1 MASADDARA
10 FPLSSLSPELRAML
24 TIPPASRAPPGD
36 PDEGWG
42 FTDDGRI
49 DWRRA
54 PAPPPAGDARASADA
69 LKGLARACLRRA
81 RASPPGPSDGAP
93 RASRR
98 RRAAAHARLLERLRD
113 DFRANRDPYL
123 VLARSLSVLDRRCVD
138 LHASVVARSERG
150 GSPLLRD
157 VLASASFAA
166 ALCGDLGPIE
176 DSAGAWPLRAALDP
190 SGLNLRNVVWHGFVA
205 PPDASPEL
213 AALAWTLA
221 ASVPAPEEKEK
232 KNRIKENENE
242 PNPTTTSP
250 NCVPPNCVPPN
261 VPPTS
266 SCFDSASLP
275 TPTSSRFARLAAK
288 DAEMRRHFP
297 ECSARLAAG
306 LDRALASSSRPGDA
320 LGPFLPEGWR
330 EAFLDAALELR
341 RASSDDDSSAS
352 TVLEA
357 GAAVVA
363 VAAPALESAL
373 RASFARANAVS
384 PSALDARPGEYFA
397 TLDGFGQAATHDVLL
412 HPSRADGTPNA
423 LPGTLNAGARAALE
437 DLFLRRA
444 GPSLRAAHAHG
455 GGVPSEGEASS
466 RASVP
471 NASCCAELLCL
482 CVLDLCGISTA
493 LDAYAPLF
501 HPDARVAEAIRSAV
515 RATAKVAGGGGGG
528 GGEGN
533 SQHSLARGGPRF
545 TFEEAVHDLA
555 GVSSLIVRDAE
566 RPGWSVRVDA
576 KARSA
581 RDREAAAEREATL
594 LRVAAETLDAS
605 AGGSAARDRR
615 PRPARALA
623 LAFLGRDPDP
633 DRASTSPS
641 VGELLT
647 DTRTDTRTRSTT
659 LTTTLD
665 RPAGPRRGAECLR
678 ATATRVEAAANA
690 HARWIDRLARSAS
703 RREARSNQR
712 RQLAALLREQRALA
726 AGLLA
731 TLVAAEA
738 LAEVEKGSGGPEAD
752 DEDENENENE
762 GGAGEEAA
770 TARRRLLAHAE
781 KVRAACEA
789 GQAVESASAAAALWE
804 TKAGR
809 GVWRAMRDGGG
820 CGGRT
825 VEGGA

>member
-93 RASRR
+93 RASYKS
-98 RRAAAHARLLERLRD
+98 RLLERLRD
-113 DFRANRDPYL
+113 DLRANRDPYL

-166 ALCGDLGPIE
+166 ALCGDSGPIE

-232 KNRIKENENE
+232 ENRIKENENE

-261 VPPTS
+261 VP
-266 SCFDSASLP
+266 
-275 TPTSSRFARLAAK
+275 PTSSRFARLAAK

-341 RASSDDDSSAS
+341 RASKEDDSSAS

-423 LPGTLNAGARAALE
+423 LPGTLDAGARAALE

-455 GGVPSEGEASS
+455 GGVPSEGEESS
-466 RASVP
+466 VL
-471 NASCCAELLCL
+471 NASCCVELLCL

-528 GGEGN
+528 GGGGGEGN
-533 SQHSLARGGPRF
+533 SLRSLASGGPRF

-605 AGGSAARDRR
+605 ASGSAARDFR

-641 VGELLT
+641 FSAGERRRVR
-647 DTRTDTRTRSTT
+647 DDTRTRRST
-659 LTTTLD
+659 LTTTRDPSREDPQD

-752 DEDENENENE
+752 DEDENEDEDE
-762 GGAGEEAA
+762 GEEAA

-809 GVWRAMRDGGG
+809 GVWGAMRDGGG
-820 CGGRT
+820 CGGRA